1 MGISLENYIIIGI
14 GNYKTQISVSVSVL
28 VKSIKAFF
36 ENPLFFVTKVS
47 ISFKFSHLL
56 VYNYVFT

>member
-28 VKSIKAFF
+28 VKSIKIFKKD
-36 ENPLFFVTKVS
+36 P
-47 ISFKFSHLL
+47 SFL
-56 VYNYVFT
+56 